1 MRWEKIVFRG
11 LVMVAALPMWGQVP
25 VRPMPTPVPAKPK
38 VEPCWQVAGISKAAI
53 EERATISRE
62 TRQEV
67 EAVCANSSLS
77 PQQKQQEI
85 KQIHERAKQQMDA
98 LITPEQQSAM
108 RSCQQERGH
117 AAAPH
122 VAHGGGGGPCGEISA
137 PRPSSAGEDDDKAP
151 SDAPKPN

>member
-1 MRWEKIVFRG
+1 MRWEKTVLVG
-11 LVMVAALPMWGQVP
+11 LMMAATLPVWGQVP
-25 VRPMPTPVPAKPK
+25 VRPIPTPVPTKPK

-53 EERATISRE
+53 QERAAISRQ

-85 KQIHERAKQQMDA
+85 KQIHEKAKQQMDA

-108 RSCQQERGH
+108 HSCQEERSH
-117 AAAPH
+117 ASAPR
-122 VAHGGGGGPCGEISA
+122 VAHGGGGGPCGDLSA
-137 PRPSSAGEDDDKAP
+137 PHPPSAGEEAP
-151 SDAPKPN
+151 TDPPKPD